1 MSVKKC
7 VIPIAGKGTRFLPIT
22 KTISKEMLTIVN
34 KPSILLQ
41 VIECYKSGIEEVIFV
56 LSRYN
61 YHLVKSFFTVDQ
73 ELNDYLDDDKIIA
86 LLNELNE
93 VIDNVKFHYV
103 LQDESLRGTAG
114 AIYAARDYIKD
125 ESFGV
130 IFGDDLIKGD
140 VPALSE
146 LIKINEEFSC
156 NVVGV
161 GEVSRDVISNYGV
174 VKYKDGNIVDTLV
187 EKPTSLFDDLSN
199 HAIQGRYVISSDVFD
214 YILNSPKHKNSE
226 VYIGDVLLNMSQD
239 IRTCLLSGDYYDI
252 GSHFG
257 FIKANIAYGLSCD
270 YLRDKLLEYISEV
283 K

>member
-56 LSRYN
+56 LSKYN

-270 YLRDKLLEYISEV
+270 HLRDKLLEYISEV